1 MRLQAIHGR
10 FHYSNLPLKSENF
23 PLESLSVLV
32 VLFPGSAIVD
42 GCCVCYII
50 QEYETGQTAEARV
63 VKDLDKF
70 DMIFQAF
77 EYEKGQ

>member
-1 MRLQAIHGR
+1 M
-10 FHYSNLPLKSENF
+10 
-23 PLESLSVLV
+23 V
-32 VLFPGSAIVD
+32 VA
-42 GCCVCYII
+42 CVM

-77 EYEKGQ
+77 EYEKGL